1 MLMGGGPSDMHD
13 QTGATNTTAI
23 CDLSSPDATVTTAAP
38 MTMRRMHLC
47 ATLLPNRTVLVNGGS
62 MMEESN
68 ADATFEAEIYRPD
81 AGGEPGT
88 WSMAASSRVARLYHA
103 VALLMPDGKVITSG
117 SNPQRKT
124 EELRIEVFWPP
135 YLFAGSRPRCT
146 PADTEIHYGGTLTA
160 AVTDPGQIA
169 SVCLIRPGAATH
181 STDGEQRL
189 VDLPHQAAGPVQVSL
204 QLPADPR
211 IGPPGW
217 YMLFAVS
224 TGGVPS
230 EAAWV
235 HLS

>member
-1 MLMGGGPSDMHD
+1 
-13 QTGATNTTAI
+13 
-23 CDLSSPDATVTTAAP
+23 
-38 MTMRRMHLC
+38 
-47 ATLLPNRTVLVNGGS
+47 
-62 MMEESN
+62 
-68 ADATFEAEIYRPD
+68 
-81 AGGEPGT
+81 
-88 WSMAASSRVARLYHA
+88 MAASSRVARLYHA

-135 YLFAGSRPRCT
+135 YLFAGSRPGCT

-181 STDGEQRL
+181 SSDGEQRL
-189 VDLPHQAAGPVQVSL
+189 VDLPHQAAGPGQVSL
-204 QLPADPR
+204 QLPPDPR